1 MKNPV
6 FGEMAFDIGWKALT
20 NIILFGK
27 SASITVKAKA
37 YYEKDGI
44 TPEQEAAFS
53 DFNDNK
59 EQRLEKT
66 EKLLSGYAGDNAAGR
81 FVPRTLLFE
90 RDGAYAILLDDK
102 EDEDDG
108 IVVCLLPMEII
119 LSQNEY
125 L

>member
-1 MKNPV
+1 MTDQTNTDNTLPADPNAAVEPV
-6 FGEMAFDIGWKALT
+6 L
-20 NIILFGK
+20 
-27 SASITVKAKA
+27 
-37 YYEKDGI
+37 